1 MRFTEIFVRRPV
13 MAIALNL
20 VIFLLGLHA
29 FTMMTVRQYPALTNT
44 VVTITTAF
52 PGASPS
58 TVQGFVTTRLEKV
71 IASAPHIDYLTSN
84 SAEGSSTITVYMQLG
99 TQPSSALANIQAKVQ
114 QVTDQLPAGSQ
125 LPVINVTVGNTT
137 DLMYIAFYSNSLSQQ
152 QITDY
157 LLRVVQPQ
165 LATVP
170 GVGEAQILPAGAGN
184 GNTYA
189 MRVWLN
195 PQKLAA
201 LGVSAAEV
209 AAALQSNDFISAVGQ
224 TRGKTVQNT
233 IVATTNLHN
242 VQEFRNLVIKQSGN
256 TLIRL
261 KDVARVELGAQ
272 DYTSYAFFDGRPAA
286 FIGIQESPSAN
297 SLDVANGVKKA
308 LKAIDKGLPP
318 GLHEAI
324 PYDATVFIK
333 ASLDEVLLTIGITLA
348 VVLLVIF
355 FTLGSWRAAIIP
367 GIAIPLSIVGAGL
380 VMWALGYSINLITLL
395 AFVLAIGLVVDDAI
409 IVVENVHRHIDDGI
423 SPFQAALMTGK
434 ELGSP
439 IIVMSTTLIAV
450 FAPIAF
456 MGGLTGSLFG
466 EFAFTLVATVL
477 ISMIVALTL
486 SPMISSHVL
495 RPTREHGFEH
505 FIDQRFAALSRFYDR
520 LLHGSL
526 NYVPATLLFAAVV
539 FASIYFLFVSSKSE
553 LAPQEDQGVIF
564 NAGTGGP
571 TITPLELVKYG
582 KQILQI
588 LNQYPE
594 KAATFMVTGI
604 SVGSGG
610 GSNSLFAGIR
620 LTPWDQRSTTA
631 MQLQPEIQQALAKVT
646 GLQIASFLP
655 PPLPGSAG
663 GIPVQFVLQSPGS
676 YTKLDQVADQVIA
689 KAYQSG
695 LFFYVTKDL
704 RIDNPEVVLK
714 INRNLAGN
722 LGISMANIAQDL
734 QPLLGGNYVNRF
746 DMDGR
751 SYKVIPQVPDKF
763 RADPGMLKHYYI
775 STASGSLIPLSTL
788 VKIEYKTE
796 PQFLP
801 QFDQLNSATIQA
813 VPKPWVSMGEALQ
826 FFKNTAEKI
835 MPSDYQINYASQS
848 RQYMQEKS
856 GLLVTFL
863 LAILLI
869 YLLLAAQFESFRDPL
884 IVLITV
890 PMSISGALIFI
901 SLGLGSINIYT
912 EVGLITLIGLI
923 AKQGILIVQF
933 ANTIQLEEGLDKRA
947 AVEKASSIRLRP
959 ILMTTGAMV
968 LGVLPLV
975 FATGAGSVSR
985 YQMGLVISTGLA
997 IGALFSLF
1005 VVPAMYMAIAKDIR
1019 GKRQQLL
1026 GEEGNGSQ
1034 QVPTQ

>member
-1 MRFTEIFVRRPV
+1 MKFTDTFVRRPV
-13 MAIALNL
+13 LATALSL

-29 FTMMTVRQYPALTNT
+29 YTMMTVRQYPALVNT
-44 VVTITTAF
+44 VVTVTTPY

-58 TVQGFVTTRLEKV
+58 TIQGFITTRLSKV
-71 IASAPHIDYLTSN
+71 IASAPHIDYMTSN
-84 SAEGSSTITVYMQLG
+84 SSEGQSTITVYMDLN
-99 TQPSSALANIQAKVQ
+99 TDPSSAVANILAKIQ
-114 QVTDQLPAGSQ
+114 QVSNQLPAGAQ
-125 LPVINVTVGNTT
+125 QPTVNVTVGNTT
-137 DLMYIAFYSNSLSQQ
+137 DLMYIAFYSDSLSQQ

-157 LLRVVQPQ
+157 LLRVAQPR
-165 LATVP
+165 LATIP
-170 GVGEAQILPAGAGN
+170 GVGEAQILPPGAGN

-201 LGVSAAEV
+201 LGVSAAQV
-209 AAALQSNDFISAVGQ
+209 ATALRNNDFISAVGQ
-224 TRGKTVQNT
+224 TRGKMVQNT
-233 IVATTNLHN
+233 IVATTNLNN

-272 DYTSYAFFDGRPAA
+272 DYTSYAFFDGKPSA

-297 SLDVANGVKKA
+297 SLTVASKVRAA
-308 LKAIDKGLPP
+308 LKELDKSLPP

-324 PYDATVFIK
+324 PYDASVFIK

-348 VVLLVIF
+348 VVVLVIF
-355 FTLGSWRAAIIP
+355 LTLGSLRAVIIP
-367 GIAIPLSIVGAGL
+367 GVAIPLSIVGAGL
-380 VMWALGYSINLITLL
+380 VMWGMGFTINLLTLL
-395 AFVLAIGLVVDDAI
+395 AIVLAIGLVVDDAI
-409 IVVENVHRHIDDGI
+409 IVVENVHRHIDEGK
-423 SPFQAALMTGK
+423 SPFEAALMTGR
-434 ELGSP
+434 ELGGA
-439 IIVMSTTLIAV
+439 IVVMSTTLIAV

-486 SPMISSHVL
+486 SPMLSSKVL
-495 RPTREHGFEH
+495 RPKQEHGFEH
-505 FIDQRFAALSRFYDR
+505 FVDQRFDGLRRFYDR
-520 LLHGSL
+520 LLRGSL
-526 NYVPATLLFAAVV
+526 NFVPATMLFAAVV
-539 FASIYFLFVSSKSE
+539 FGSIYFLYSTSKSE

-582 KQILQI
+582 KEILKI
-588 LNQYPE
+588 LDQYPE

-604 SVGSGG
+604 SVGAGG
-610 GSNSLFAGIR
+610 GSNSLFAGMR
-620 LTPWDQRSTTA
+620 MTPWSDRSTTA
-631 MQLQPEIQQALAKVT
+631 MELQPKVQQALQAVP
-646 GLQIASFLP
+646 GLQVASFLP
-655 PPLPGSAG
+655 PPLPGSSG
-663 GIPVQFVLQSPGS
+663 GLPVQFVLQSPGS
-676 YTKLDQVADQVIA
+676 YAQLDKVAEQVMGE
-689 KAYQSG
+689 AYKSG

-704 RIDNPEVVLK
+704 RIDNPELVLK
-714 INRNLAGN
+714 IDRSLAGT
-722 LGISMANIAQDL
+722 LGISMAAIAQDL

-746 DMDGR
+746 DMEGR

-763 RADPGMLKHYYI
+763 RADPNALKHYYI
-775 STASGSLIPLSTL
+775 TTGSGALIPLSTI
-788 VKIEYKTE
+788 VRVETKIE

-801 QFDQLNSATIQA
+801 QFDQLNSVTIQA
-813 VPKPWVSMGEALQ
+813 VPKPGVSMGQSLH
-826 FFKNTAEKI
+826 FFRTAAEKI
-835 MPSDYQINYASQS
+835 MPKDFSINYASQS
-848 RQYMQEKS
+848 REYVQES
-856 GLLVTFL
+856 GGLLLTFF

-869 YLLLAAQFESFRDPL
+869 YLLLAAQFESFTDPL

-901 SLGLGSINIYT
+901 SLGLASINIYT

-933 ANTIQLEEGLDKRA
+933 ANQIQMDEGLDKRE

-975 FATGAGSVSR
+975 LATGPGAVAR
-985 YQMGLVISTGLA
+985 QQMGLVIFTGLA

-1005 VVPAMYMAIAKDIR
+1005 VVPAMYMVLAKD
-1019 GKRQQLL
+1019 KRAQAARLKGTDGS
-1026 GEEGNGSQ
+1026 GEEPMGG
-1034 QVPTQ
+1034 

>member
-13 MAIALNL
+13 MATALNL

-29 FTMMTVRQYPALTNT
+29 FLMMTVRQYPALTNT
-44 VVTITTAF
+44 VVTITTAY
-52 PGASPS
+52 PGASPA
-58 TVQGFVTTRLEKV
+58 TVQGFVTTRLSKV
-71 IASAPHIDYLTSN
+71 IASAPDIDYLTSN
-84 SAEGSSTITVYMQLG
+84 SSEGVSTITVYMKLD
-99 TQPSSALANIQAKVQ
+99 TPPSSALANIQAKVQ
-114 QVTDQLPAGSQ
+114 QVTDQLPTGSQ
-125 LPVINVTVGNTT
+125 LPVINVTVGSTT
-137 DLMYIAFYSNSLSQQ
+137 DLMYVAFYSNSLNQQ

-170 GVGEAQILPAGAGN
+170 GVGEAQILPPGAGN

-189 MRVWLN
+189 MRIWLN

-201 LGVSAAEV
+201 LNITAAQV
-209 AAALQSNDFISAVGQ
+209 ATALQSNDFISAVGQ

-242 VQEFRNLVIKQSGN
+242 VAEFKNLVVAKSGN

-261 KDVARVELGAQ
+261 KDVAQVELGAQ
-272 DYTSYAFFDGRPAA
+272 NYSSYAFFDGRPAA

-297 SLDVANGVKKA
+297 SLDVASGVKAA
-308 LKAIDKGLPP
+308 LKNIDRALPP

-324 PYDATVFIK
+324 PYDASVFIK

-355 FTLGSWRAAIIP
+355 LTLGSWRAAVIP
-367 GIAIPLSIVGAGL
+367 GVAIPLSIVGAGL
-380 VMWALGYSINLITLL
+380 IMWGLGYSINLITLL

-409 IVVENVHRHIDDGI
+409 IVVENVHRHIDEGR
-423 SPFQAALMTGK
+423 SPFDAAIMTGR
-434 ELGSP
+434 ELGSA
-439 IIVMSTTLIAV
+439 IVVMSTTLIAV

-466 EFAFTLVATVL
+466 EFAFTLVAAVL

-486 SPMISSHVL
+486 SPMLASKVL
-495 RPTREHGFEH
+495 RPTKKHGFEH
-505 FIDQRFAALSRFYDR
+505 FIDARFSALSRFYDR
-520 LLHGSL
+520 LLRGSL

-539 FASIYFLFVSSKSE
+539 FASIYFLFTTSKSE
-553 LAPQEDQGVIF
+553 LAPQEDQGIIF
-564 NAGTGGP
+564 SAGTGGP
-571 TITPLELVKYG
+571 TITPDALVDYG
-582 KQILQI
+582 KQILHVF
-588 LNQYPE
+588 NQYPE

-604 SVGSGG
+604 STGSGAAT
-610 GSNSLFAGIR
+610 NSLFAGLR
-620 LTPWDQRSTTA
+620 LKPWSERSTTA
-631 MQLQPEIQQALAKVT
+631 MQLQPKIQQALQSVT
-646 GLQIASFLP
+646 GLQVASFLP

-663 GIPVQFVLQSPGS
+663 GLPVQFVIQSPGS
-676 YTKLDQVADQVIA
+676 FRKLDQVADQVIA
-689 KAYQSG
+689 AAYKSG

-722 LGISMANIAQDL
+722 LGISMASIAQDL

-746 DMDGR
+746 DMEGR
-751 SYKVIPQVPDKF
+751 SYKVIPQVPDRF
-763 RADPGMLKHYYI
+763 RADPGMLKRYYI
-775 STASGSLIPLSTL
+775 STASGALVPLST
-788 VKIEYKTE
+788 VVSIETRTE

-801 QFDQLNSATIQA
+801 QFDQLNAATIQA
-813 VPKPWVSMGEALQ
+813 VPKPGVSMGEALG
-826 FFKNTAEKI
+826 FFRQAAEKV
-835 MPSDYQINYASQS
+835 MPSDYQLNYASQS

-959 ILMTTGAMV
+959 ILMTTAAMV

-975 FATGAGSVSR
+975 FATGAGAVSR
-985 YQMGLVISTGLA
+985 YQMGLVISTGLG

-1005 VVPAMYMAIAKDIR
+1005 VVPAMYMALAKDIR
-1019 GKRQQLL
+1019 NKREQLL
-1026 GEEGNGSQ
+1026 GGDT
-1034 QVPTQ
+1034 PA